1 MGLTTDCQRDRRW
14 CVRQGNKGRGS
25 KGAQK
30 ALKKVGR
37 ARQNS
42 VKSVLRPSTHRGIPT
57 SSVQRGR
64 PRRIEWMDKQQRV
77 TRCIGVL
84 CVRCGVVL
92 DVCVWA
98 DKRCSIRG
106 WQELKRAGG
115 VGWPG
120 ALPVAREYIK
130 RAAQGLAVWQESLKR
145 LACSKPRQAG
155 QAEAQP
161 SRQLS
166 SS

>member
-1 MGLTTDCQRDRRW
+1 MAARSLAGSAIGQEMGCVGTEAPRLPQTQAGKGGLVSKKQVCMGLTTDCQRDRRW
-14 CVRQGNKGRGS
+14 CVRQGNKARGS

-57 SSVQRGR
+57 CSVQRGR

-84 CVRCGVVL
+84 CIRCGVVL
-92 DVCVWA
+92 DVCV
-98 DKRCSIRG
+98 
-106 WQELKRAGG
+106 
-115 VGWPG
+115 
-120 ALPVAREYIK
+120 
-130 RAAQGLAVWQESLKR
+130 
-145 LACSKPRQAG
+145 
-155 QAEAQP
+155 
-161 SRQLS
+161 
-166 SS
+166 